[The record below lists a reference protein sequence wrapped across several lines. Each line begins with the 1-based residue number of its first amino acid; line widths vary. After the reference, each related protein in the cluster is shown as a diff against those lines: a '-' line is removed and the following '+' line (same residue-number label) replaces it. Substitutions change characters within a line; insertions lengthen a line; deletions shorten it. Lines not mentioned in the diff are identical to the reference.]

1 MEQIFLKRL
10 TETVPRDF
18 VFDKICYRV
27 QTGREKM
34 TMTPLQ
40 TEKNMPLP
48 PAGGVT
54 HPVVMVVCLCVAE
67 VAGML
72 GVFAFP
78 ALLPHFMQIWELSGN
93 QAGWINGIYFIGYT
107 GAVPLLTSL
116 TDRMDARRIYLA
128 GCVIGIISNLGFAY
142 LAGGFWTALLF
153 RALCGIA
160 LAGTFIPGL
169 KALMDRLAPS
179 AQPRS
184 IAFYTACFGLGMSAS
199 FFVTGKLFAGWGW
212 ETAFAAAAVG
222 SGLALVLAGAVVTPL
237 APPARGSQSRRHIL
251 DFRPVWQNRNAR
263 AYILAYMCHTW
274 EMFAA
279 RAWLVAFMA
288 FNLSLHPESESL
300 LIPTTVMA
308 MAGIAGMLASIGG
321 AELAVRFPRKT
332 MVILIMGVSGLISMT
347 IGFCAG
353 LDPAWVVGLCV
364 VYTIFFQGDS
374 AAIHAGVI
382 TAARPDLRGA
392 TMALQSLGGF
402 GAAAL
407 GTIAA
412 GWVLD
417 LSGGGHTVFSWGL
430 TFASMGAASILGVIL
445 VAKIARR

>member
-1 MEQIFLKRL
+1 MTHSQ
-10 TETVPRDF
+10 V
-18 VFDKICYRV
+18 
-27 QTGREKM
+27 EKK
-34 TMTPLQ
+34 TPQ
-40 TEKNMPLP
+40 P
-48 PAGGVT
+48 PDSGFS
-54 HPVVMVVCLCVAE
+54 HPVVLVAGLCVAE

-78 ALLPHFMQIWELSGN
+78 ALLPHFMQIWDLSGN

-116 TDRMDARRIYLA
+116 TDRIDARRIYLA
-128 GCVIGIISNLGFAY
+128 GCVIGIVSNVGFAY
-142 LAGGFWTALLF
+142 LAGGFWSALIF
-153 RALCGIA
+153 RALCGIS

-169 KALMDRLAPS
+169 KALMDRVAPS

-199 FFVTGKLFAGWGW
+199 FFVTGKFFQWWGW
-212 ETAFAAAAVG
+212 ETAFAAAAAG
-222 SGLALVLAGAVVTPL
+222 SCLALVLAAAVLKPVPL
-237 APPARGSQSRRHIL
+237 PASRGTTSRRHIL

-288 FNLSLHPESESL
+288 FNLSVHPGSEL
-300 LIPTTVMA
+300 RLIPTTVMA
-308 MAGIAGMLASIGG
+308 VAGIAGMLASIAG
-321 AELAVRFPRKT
+321 AEVAVRFPRKT
-332 MVILIMGVSGLISMT
+332 MVMLIMGVSGLISMT
-347 IGFCAG
+347 IGFSAG
-353 LDPAWVVGLCV
+353 LDPAWVAVLCI

-382 TAARPDLRGA
+382 SAALPDLRGA

-402 GAAAL
+402 GAAAF
-407 GTIAA
+407 GTVAA

-417 LSGGGHTVFSWGL
+417 LSGGGHTIFSWGI
-430 TFASMGAASILGVIL
+430 TFASMGLAAALGVIL
-445 VAKIARR
+445 VARTAD

>member
-1 MEQIFLKRL
+1 
-10 TETVPRDF
+10 
-18 VFDKICYRV
+18 
-27 QTGREKM
+27 M
-34 TMTPLQ
+34 TMMSLQ
-40 TEKNMPLP
+40 PEKKEFLP
-48 PAGGVT
+48 PAGNPPS
-54 HPVVMVVCLCVAE
+54 PVVTVACLCAAE

-78 ALLPHFMQIWELSGN
+78 ALLPHFMQLWELTGN

-107 GAVPLLTSL
+107 GAVPVLTSL

-128 GCVIGIISNLGFAY
+128 GCVIGILSNLGFAF
-142 LAGGFWTALLF
+142 LAEGFWTALIF
-153 RALCGIA
+153 RALCGIS
-160 LAGTFIPGL
+160 LAGTFVPGL
-169 KALMDRLAPS
+169 KALMDRVAPS

-199 FFVTGKLFAGWGW
+199 FFVTGKLFQGWGW
-212 ETAFAAAAVG
+212 ETAFAAAAAG
-222 SGLALVLAGAVVTPL
+222 SGLALLLAAAVLAPV
-237 APPARGSQSRRHIL
+237 PPPDAGTTAGRRHIL
-251 DFRPVWQNRNAR
+251 DFRPVWRNRNAR

-288 FNLSLHPESESL
+288 FNVSVHPGSEHL

-308 MAGIAGMLASIGG
+308 VAGIAGMLASIAG

-332 MVILIMGVSGLISMT
+332 MVILIMGMSGLISLT

-353 LDPAWVVGLCV
+353 LDPVWVAMLCL

-417 LSGGGHTVFSWGL
+417 LSGGGHSVFSWGL
-430 TFASMGAASILGVIL
+430 TFASMGVASVTGVIL
-445 VAKIARR
+445 VTRIADRNHA

>member
-1 MEQIFLKRL
+1 MTHLQPE
-10 TETVPRDF
+10 
-18 VFDKICYRV
+18 
-27 QTGREKM
+27 EK
-34 TMTPLQ
+34 TPS
-40 TEKNMPLP
+40 P
-48 PAGGVT
+48 PAGGFT
-54 HPVVMVVCLCVAE
+54 PPVVTVVCLCVAE
-67 VAGML
+67 VTGML

-107 GAVPLLTSL
+107 GAVPVLTSL

-142 LAGGFWTALLF
+142 LAAGFWSALLF
-153 RALCGIA
+153 RALCGIS

-184 IAFYTACFGLGMSAS
+184 IAFYTACFGLGMSLS
-199 FFVTGKLFAGWGW
+199 FFVTGKLFHAWGW
-212 ETAFAAAAVG
+212 ETAFAAAAAG
-222 SGLALVLAGAVVTPL
+222 SGLALVLAAAVLTPVL
-237 APPARGSQSRRHIL
+237 PPASSATVNRHIL

-288 FNLSLHPESESL
+288 FNLSLHPGSEGR

-308 MAGIAGMLASIGG
+308 VAGIAGMLASIAG

-332 MVILIMGVSGLISMT
+332 MVIVVMGVSGLVSMT
-347 IGFCAG
+347 IGFCG
-353 LDPAWVVGLCV
+353 VLDPAWMAVLCI

-417 LSGGGHTVFSWGL
+417 LSGGGHTVFSWGI
-430 TFASMGAASILGVIL
+430 TFASMGVASIIGVIL
-445 VAKIARR
+445 VTRIAD

>member
-1 MEQIFLKRL
+1 
-10 TETVPRDF
+10 
-18 VFDKICYRV
+18 
-27 QTGREKM
+27 M

-40 TEKNMPLP
+40 PEKKMPLP
-48 PAGGVT
+48 SAGGVT
-54 HPVVMVVCLCVAE
+54 HPVVTVVCLCVAE
-67 VAGML
+67 VAGMM

-78 ALLPHFMQIWELSGN
+78 ALLPHFMQIWDLTGN

-107 GAVPLLTSL
+107 GAVPVLTSL

-142 LAGGFWTALLF
+142 LAGGFWSALVF
-153 RALCGIA
+153 RALCGIS

-169 KALMDRLAPS
+169 KALMDRLSPS

-199 FFVTGKLFAGWGW
+199 FFVTGQLFHGWGW
-212 ETAFAAAAVG
+212 ETAFAAAAAG
-222 SGLALVLAGAVVTPL
+222 SGLALVLAAAVLQPL
-237 APPARGSQSRRHIL
+237 APPASSSLSRRHIL

-288 FNLSLHPESESL
+288 FNLSLHPGAEGR

-308 MAGIAGMLASIGG
+308 VAGIAGMLASIAG

-332 MVILIMGVSGLISMT
+332 MVILIMGVSGLISVT

-353 LDPAWVVGLCV
+353 LDPAWVVGLCI

-382 TAARPDLRGA
+382 TSARPDLRGA

-417 LSGGGHTVFSWGL
+417 LSGGGHSVFSWGV
-430 TFASMGAASILGVIL
+430 TFASMGLAAVLGVVL
-445 VAKIARR
+445 VTRIADH

>member
-1 MEQIFLKRL
+1 
-10 TETVPRDF
+10 
-18 VFDKICYRV
+18 
-27 QTGREKM
+27 M
-34 TMTPLQ
+34 TMTPSQ
-40 TEKNMPLP
+40 AEKKISRP

-54 HPVVMVVCLCVAE
+54 HPVMMVACLCVAE
-67 VAGML
+67 VAGMA

-107 GAVPLLTSL
+107 GAVPVLTSL

-128 GCVIGIISNLGFAY
+128 GCVIGILSNLGFAFI
-142 LAGGFWTALLF
+142 ADGFWSALLF
-153 RALCGIA
+153 RALCGIS

-169 KALMDRLAPS
+169 KALMDRLALS
-179 AQPRS
+179 AQPRG
-184 IAFYTACFGLGMSAS
+184 IAFYTACFGLGMSGS
-199 FFVTGKLFAGWGW
+199 FFVTGQVFERWGW
-212 ETAFAAAAVG
+212 ETAFAAASAG
-222 SGLALVLAGAVVTPL
+222 SALALVLAAAVLKPVPL
-237 APPARGSQSRRHIL
+237 PAFCGNPSRRHIL
-251 DFRPVWQNRNAR
+251 DFRPVWQNRNSR

-288 FNLSLHPESESL
+288 FNLSLHPGSEGL
-300 LIPTTVMA
+300 MTPTTVMA
-308 MAGIAGMLASIGG
+308 VAGIAGMLASIAG
-321 AELAVRFPRKT
+321 AELAVRFVRRT
-332 MVILIMGVSGLISMT
+332 MVILIMGVSAAVSMT

-353 LDPAWVVGLCV
+353 LDPAWVAVLCI

-382 TAARPDLRGA
+382 TSARPDLRGA

-407 GTIAA
+407 GTIGA

-417 LSGGGHTVFSWGL
+417 LSGGGHTVFSWGI
-430 TFASMGAASILGVIL
+430 TFASMGLAGLLGVIL
-445 VAKIARR
+445 VACTADRCVRDQD

>member
-1 MEQIFLKRL
+1 MTHLQPE
-10 TETVPRDF
+10 
-18 VFDKICYRV
+18 
-27 QTGREKM
+27 EK
-34 TMTPLQ
+34 TPS
-40 TEKNMPLP
+40 P
-48 PAGGVT
+48 PAGGFT
-54 HPVVMVVCLCVAE
+54 PPVVTVVCLCVAE
-67 VAGML
+67 VTGML

-142 LAGGFWTALLF
+142 LAAGFWSALLF
-153 RALCGIA
+153 RALCGIS

-184 IAFYTACFGLGMSAS
+184 IAFYTACFGLGMSLS
-199 FFVTGKLFAGWGW
+199 FFVTGKLFHAWGW
-212 ETAFAAAAVG
+212 ETAFAAAAAG
-222 SGLALVLAGAVVTPL
+222 SGLALVLAAAVLTPVL
-237 APPARGSQSRRHIL
+237 PPASSATVNRHIL

-288 FNLSLHPESESL
+288 FNLSLHPGSEGH

-308 MAGIAGMLASIGG
+308 VAGIAGMLASIAG

-332 MVILIMGVSGLISMT
+332 MVILIMGISGVISMT
-347 IGFCAG
+347 IGFCGG
-353 LDPAWVVGLCV
+353 LDPAWMAVLCI

-417 LSGGGHTVFSWGL
+417 LSGGGHTVFSWGI
-430 TFASMGAASILGVIL
+430 TFASMGVASFIGVIL
-445 VAKIARR
+445 VTRIAD

>member
-1 MEQIFLKRL
+1 MTHSQAEK
-10 TETVPRDF
+10 
-18 VFDKICYRV
+18 KIS
-27 QTGREKM
+27 Q
-34 TMTPLQ
+34 
-40 TEKNMPLP
+40 P
-48 PAGGVT
+48 PAGRFS

-67 VAGML
+67 VAGMM

-78 ALLPHFMQIWELSGN
+78 ALLPHFMQIWDLSGN

-128 GCVIGIISNLGFAY
+128 GCVTGIISNLGFAY
-142 LAGGFWTALLF
+142 LAGGFWTALIF
-153 RALCGIA
+153 RALCGIS

-179 AQPRS
+179 GQPRS

-199 FFVTGKLFAGWGW
+199 FFVTGQLFERWGW
-212 ETAFAAAAVG
+212 ETAFVAAAAG
-222 SGLALVLAGAVVTPL
+222 SGLALALAAAVLKPVPLPASCGTP
-237 APPARGSQSRRHIL
+237 SRRHIL

-288 FNLSLHPESESL
+288 FNLSLHPGSENR

-308 MAGIAGMLASIGG
+308 VAGIAGMLASIAG
-321 AELAVRFPRKT
+321 AELAVRFGRKS
-332 MVILIMGVSGLISMT
+332 MVILIMGVSGVVSMT

-353 LDPAWVVGLCV
+353 LDPAWVVVLCV
-364 VYTIFFQGDS
+364 VYTLFFQGDS

-402 GAAAL
+402 GAAAV

-417 LSGGGHTVFSWGL
+417 LSGGGHTVFSWGI
-430 TFASMGAASILGVIL
+430 TFASMGLAAALGVIL
-445 VAKIARR
+445 VARIAD

>member
-1 MEQIFLKRL
+1 
-10 TETVPRDF
+10 
-18 VFDKICYRV
+18 
-27 QTGREKM
+27 M
-34 TMTPLQ
+34 TMTYSQ
-40 TEKNMPLP
+40 TEKKMPQP
-48 PAGGVT
+48 PAGGIT
-54 HPVVMVVCLCVAE
+54 HPLVLVGCLCVAE

-107 GAVPLLTSL
+107 AAVPLLTSL

-128 GCVIGIISNLGFAY
+128 GCIIGIVSNLGFAC
-142 LAGGFWTALLF
+142 LAGGFWSAVIF
-153 RALCGIA
+153 RALCGIS
-160 LAGTFIPGL
+160 LAGTFVPGL
-169 KALMDRLAPS
+169 RALMDRLAPA
-179 AQPRS
+179 AQPRG
-184 IAFYTACFGLGMSAS
+184 IAFYTACFGLGMSLS
-199 FFVTGKLFAGWGW
+199 FFVTGKLFDGWGW
-212 ETAFAAAAVG
+212 ETAFAMAAVG
-222 SGLALVLAGAVVTPL
+222 SGLALVLAAAVIKPVSLPVSSAFTN
-237 APPARGSQSRRHIL
+237 RHIL

-288 FNLSLHPESESL
+288 FNLSLRPGSQNL

-308 MAGIAGMLASIGG
+308 VAGIAGMLASIAG

-332 MVILIMGVSGLISMT
+332 MVMLIMGVSGLMSVT
-347 IGFCAG
+347 IGFSAG
-353 LDPAWVVGLCV
+353 LDPFWVAVLCI

-417 LSGGGHTVFSWGL
+417 LSGGGYTVVSWGI
-430 TFASMGAASILGVIL
+430 TFASMGVAALLGVIL
-445 VAKIARR
+445 VAWIAD

>member
-1 MEQIFLKRL
+1 
-10 TETVPRDF
+10 
-18 VFDKICYRV
+18 
-27 QTGREKM
+27 M
-34 TMTPLQ
+34 TMTYPQ
-40 TEKNMPLP
+40 TEKKIPQP
-48 PAGGVT
+48 PAGGFT
-54 HPVVMVVCLCVAE
+54 HPVVPVVCLCVAE

-107 GAVPLLTSL
+107 VAVPLLTSL
-116 TDRMDARRIYLA
+116 TDQMDARHIYLA
-128 GCVIGIISNLGFAY
+128 GCAIGILSNLGFAF
-142 LAGGFWTALLF
+142 LSGGFWSALLF
-153 RALCGIA
+153 RAMCGIS
-160 LAGTFIPGL
+160 LAGTFVPGL
-169 KALMDRLAPS
+169 KALMDRLALS
-179 AQPRS
+179 SQPRG
-184 IAFYTACFGLGMSAS
+184 IALYTACFGLGMSGS
-199 FFVTGKLFAGWGW
+199 FFVTGKFFQWWGW
-212 ETAFAAAAVG
+212 ETAFAAAAAG
-222 SGLALVLAGAVVTPL
+222 SGLALVLAAAVLKPIPL
-237 APPARGSQSRRHIL
+237 PACAATTHRHIL

-288 FNLSLHPESESL
+288 FNLSVHPGSDSL

-308 MAGIAGMLASIGG
+308 VAGIAGMLASIAG
-321 AELAVRFPRKT
+321 AELSLRFPRKT
-332 MVILIMGVSGLISMT
+332 MVMLIMGISCLISMT

-353 LDPAWVVGLCV
+353 VDPVWVAVLCIL
-364 VYTIFFQGDS
+364 YTIFFQGDS

-382 TAARPDLRGA
+382 TAAQPELRGA

-417 LSGGGHTVFSWGL
+417 FSGGGYTVFSWGI
-430 TFASMGAASILGVIL
+430 TFASMGLAAALGIILM
-445 VAKIARR
+445 ARTAD

>member
-1 MEQIFLKRL
+1 
-10 TETVPRDF
+10 
-18 VFDKICYRV
+18 
-27 QTGREKM
+27 M
-34 TMTPLQ
+34 TMTPSQ
-40 TEKNMPLP
+40 AEKKIFRP
-48 PAGGVT
+48 PAGGIT
-54 HPVVMVVCLCVAE
+54 HPVMMVVCLCVAE
-67 VAGML
+67 VAGMI

-107 GAVPLLTSL
+107 GAVPVLTSL

-128 GCVIGIISNLGFAY
+128 GCVIGMVSNLGFAY
-142 LAGGFWTALLF
+142 FADGFWSALLF
-153 RALCGIA
+153 RALCGIS

-169 KALMDRLAPS
+169 KALMDRLTLS

-184 IAFYTACFGLGMSAS
+184 IAFYTACFGLGMSGS
-199 FFVTGKLFAGWGW
+199 FFVTGQVFERWGW
-212 ETAFAAAAVG
+212 DTAFAAAAAG
-222 SGLALVLAGAVVTPL
+222 SGLALVLAAAVLKPVPL
-237 APPARGSQSRRHIL
+237 PASCGPTSRRHIL
-251 DFRPVWQNRNAR
+251 DFRPVWQNRNSR

-288 FNLSLHPESESL
+288 FNLSLHPGSEGWL
-300 LIPTTVMA
+300 TPTTVMA
-308 MAGIAGMLASIGG
+308 VAGIAGMLASIAG
-321 AELAVRFPRKT
+321 AELAVRFARRT
-332 MVILIMGVSGLISMT
+332 MVILIMGASGVISMT

-353 LDPAWVVGLCV
+353 LDPAWVAMLCI

-382 TAARPDLRGA
+382 TSARPELRGA

-402 GAAAL
+402 GAAAI

-417 LSGGGHTVFSWGL
+417 LSGGGDTVFSWGI
-430 TFASMGAASILGVIL
+430 TFASMGLAALLGVIL
-445 VAKIARR
+445 VARTADPCVRDQE

>member
-1 MEQIFLKRL
+1 MGRMIAACFLCLTRIVAEFRL
-10 TETVPRDF
+10 A
-18 VFDKICYRV
+18 
-27 QTGREKM
+27 EKM
-34 TMTPLQ
+34 TMTTSQ
-40 TEKNMPLP
+40 TKKMIPQP
-48 PAGGVT
+48 PDGKFT
-54 HPVVMVVCLCVAE
+54 HPVVLVGCLCAAE

-107 GAVPLLTSL
+107 GAVPVLTSL

-128 GCVIGIISNLGFAY
+128 GCVIGIISNFGFAF

-153 RALCGIA
+153 RALCGIS

-169 KALMDRLAPS
+169 KALMDRVAPS

-199 FFVTGKLFAGWGW
+199 FFVAGQVFETWGW
-212 ETAFAAAAVG
+212 ETAFVAAAAG
-222 SGLALVLAGAVVTPL
+222 SGLALVLAGIILTPVL
-237 APPARGSQSRRHIL
+237 PPDTGPTVNRHIL

-288 FNLSLHPESESL
+288 FNLSLHPGSESY

-308 MAGIAGMLASIGG
+308 VAGIAGMLASIAG

-332 MVILIMGVSGLISMT
+332 MVILIMGVSGLISVT
-347 IGFCAG
+347 IGFWAG
-353 LDPAWVVGLCV
+353 LDPAWVAMLCI

-382 TAARPDLRGA
+382 TSARPDLRGA

-417 LSGGGHTVFSWGL
+417 LSGGGHTIFSWGV
-430 TFASMGAASILGVIL
+430 TFGSMGLAAALGVIL
-445 VAKIARR
+445 VARIAD

>member
-1 MEQIFLKRL
+1 MTITPSQ
-10 TETVPRDF
+10 
-18 VFDKICYRV
+18 V
-27 QTGREKM
+27 QKT
-34 TMTPLQ
+34 TPQ
-40 TEKNMPLP
+40 P
-48 PAGGVT
+48 PAGGFT
-54 HPVVMVVCLCVAE
+54 HPVVLVLCLCTAE

-116 TDRMDARRIYLA
+116 TDRVDARRIYLA

-142 LAGGFWTALLF
+142 LAGGFWSALLF
-153 RALCGIA
+153 RALCGIS

-169 KALMDRLAPS
+169 KALMDRVAPA

-199 FFVTGKLFAGWGW
+199 FFVTGKLFHGWGW
-212 ETAFAAAAVG
+212 ETAFAAAAAG
-222 SGLALVLAGAVVTPL
+222 SGLALVLAAAVLTPH
-237 APPARGSQSRRHIL
+237 APPASSSTINRHIL
-251 DFRPVWQNRNAR
+251 DFRPVLQNRNAR

-279 RAWLVAFMA
+279 RAWLVALLA
-288 FNLSLHPESESL
+288 FNLSLHPEFESL

-308 MAGIAGMLASIGG
+308 VAGIAGMLASIAG

-353 LDPAWVVGLCV
+353 LNPAWVVGLCI

-382 TAARPDLRGA
+382 TAARPELRGA

-407 GTIAA
+407 GTIVA

-417 LSGGGHTVFSWGL
+417 LSGGGQTVFSWGI
-430 TFASMGAASILGVIL
+430 TFASMGVASAVGVIL
-445 VAKIARR
+445 VARIADR

>member
-1 MEQIFLKRL
+1 
-10 TETVPRDF
+10 
-18 VFDKICYRV
+18 
-27 QTGREKM
+27 
-34 TMTPLQ
+34 
-40 TEKNMPLP
+40 MPQP
-48 PAGGVT
+48 PDGKFT
-54 HPVVMVVCLCVAE
+54 HPVVLVGCLCAAE

-107 GAVPLLTSL
+107 GAVPVLTSL

-128 GCVIGIISNLGFAY
+128 GCVIGIISNFGFAF

-153 RALCGIA
+153 RALCGIS

-169 KALMDRLAPS
+169 KALMDRVAPS

-199 FFVTGKLFAGWGW
+199 FFVAGHVFEIWGW
-212 ETAFAAAAVG
+212 ETAFAAAAAG
-222 SGLALVLAGAVVTPL
+222 SGLALVLAGIILTPVL
-237 APPARGSQSRRHIL
+237 PPDIGTAGNRHIL

-288 FNLSLHPESESL
+288 FNLSLHPGSESY

-308 MAGIAGMLASIGG
+308 VAGIAGMLASIAG

-332 MVILIMGVSGLISMT
+332 MVILIMGVSGLISVT
-347 IGFCAG
+347 IGFWAG
-353 LDPAWVVGLCV
+353 LDPAWVAMLCI

-382 TAARPDLRGA
+382 TSARPDLRGA

-417 LSGGGHTVFSWGL
+417 FSGGGLTIFSWGV
-430 TFASMGAASILGVIL
+430 TFASMGVASVTGVIL
-445 VAKIARR
+445 VARIAD

>member
-1 MEQIFLKRL
+1 M
-10 TETVPRDF
+10 P
-18 VFDKICYRV
+18 DK
-27 QTGREKM
+27 TT

-40 TEKNMPLP
+40 QEKKTSLP
-48 PAGGVT
+48 SAGGFT
-54 HPVVMVVCLCVAE
+54 SPVVPVVCLCVAE

-78 ALLPHFMQIWELSGN
+78 ALLPHFMEIWDLSGN

-107 GAVPLLTSL
+107 GAVPVLTSL

-128 GCVIGIISNLGFAY
+128 GCVIGIISNLGFAF
-142 LAGGFWTALLF
+142 LAEGFWTALVF
-153 RALCGIA
+153 RALCGIS

-169 KALMDRLAPS
+169 KALMDRVAPGS
-179 AQPRS
+179 QPRS
-184 IAFYTACFGLGMSAS
+184 IAVYTACFGLGMSAS
-199 FFVTGKLFAGWGW
+199 FFVTGKLFHAWGW
-212 ETAFAAAAVG
+212 ETAFAAAAAG
-222 SGLALVLAGAVVTPL
+222 SGLALVLAAAVLKPL
-237 APPARGSQSRRHIL
+237 APPASSATSNRHIL

-288 FNLSLHPESESL
+288 FNLSVHPGFEGRL
-300 LIPTTVMA
+300 TPTTVMA
-308 MAGIAGMLASIGG
+308 VAGIAGMLASIAG
-321 AELAVRFPRKT
+321 AELAVRFPRKI
-332 MVILIMGVSGLISMT
+332 MVILIMGVSALISMT

-353 LDPAWVVGLCV
+353 LDPAWIMGLCI

-382 TAARPDLRGA
+382 TSARPDLRGA

-417 LSGGGHTVFSWGL
+417 LSGGGHSVFSWGV
-430 TFASMGAASILGVIL
+430 TFVSMGVASVTGVIM
-445 VAKIARR
+445 VARIAGR

>member
-1 MEQIFLKRL
+1 
-10 TETVPRDF
+10 
-18 VFDKICYRV
+18 
-27 QTGREKM
+27 
-34 TMTPLQ
+34 MTPLQ
-40 TEKNMPLP
+40 PEEKTPSP
-48 PAGGVT
+48 PAGGFT
-54 HPVVMVVCLCVAE
+54 PPVVTVVCLCVAE

-107 GAVPLLTSL
+107 GAVPVLTSL

-128 GCVIGIISNLGFAY
+128 GCIIGIISNLGFAY
-142 LAGGFWTALLF
+142 LAAGFWSALLF
-153 RALCGIA
+153 RALCGIS

-169 KALMDRLAPS
+169 KALMDRLTPS

-184 IAFYTACFGLGMSAS
+184 IAFYTACFGLGMSLS
-199 FFVTGKLFAGWGW
+199 FFVTGKLFHAWGW
-212 ETAFAAAAVG
+212 ETAFAAAAAG
-222 SGLALVLAGAVVTPL
+222 SGLSLVLAAAVLTPVL
-237 APPARGSQSRRHIL
+237 PPASSATINRHIL

-288 FNLSLHPESESL
+288 FNLSLHPGSEGR

-308 MAGIAGMLASIGG
+308 VAGIAGMLASIAG

-332 MVILIMGVSGLISMT
+332 MVIMIMGVSGVISMT

-353 LDPAWVVGLCV
+353 LDPAWVAVLCI

-374 AAIHAGVI
+374 APIHAGVI

-407 GTIAA
+407 GTITA

-417 LSGGGHTVFSWGL
+417 LSGGGHTVFSWGI
-430 TFASMGAASILGVIL
+430 TFASMGVASVTGVIL
-445 VAKIARR
+445 VTRIADR